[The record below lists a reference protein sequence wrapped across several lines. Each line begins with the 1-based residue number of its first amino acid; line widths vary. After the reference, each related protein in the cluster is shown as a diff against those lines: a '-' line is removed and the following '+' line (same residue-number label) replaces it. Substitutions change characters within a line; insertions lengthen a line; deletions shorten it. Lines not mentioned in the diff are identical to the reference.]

1 MAKPTNWRMWSKV
14 IGVGIVV
21 GVGGPLFTAWISPS
35 EEEIRAK
42 YNPELR
48 QRSIEGK
55 AAREAEFNEFVLKL
69 KEYSKSDKPIWVV
82 QKEEEEK
89 MRQQVI
95 ANAKAKDQEAE
106 ARREEMRRQA
116 GLSK

>member
-1 MAKPTNWRMWSKV
+1 MWSKV
-14 IGVGIVV
+14 IAVGLVV

-55 AAREAEFNEFVLKL
+55 AAREAEFDQFVTKL
-69 KEYSKSDKPIWVV
+69 KEYSKSDKPIWIV

-89 MRQQVI
+89 RR
-95 ANAKAKDQEAE
+95 AEALAASRARDRE
-106 ARREEMRRQA
+106 ADARREEMRKQA
-116 GLSK
+116 GMSK